1 MLYKKFQ
8 NNISDLIDNFPFSKI
23 AIAVSG
29 GADSTTLLYLTSF
42 WAKKNNIKLF
52 VISVDHNLRKQSK
65 LENDYVK
72 EISDK
77 LGHPHYQLHFDHQNN
92 FSNLQERAREGRYE
106 LMTDLCHKL
115 DILIL
120 LTAHH
125 EDDYVENFCIRLERK
140 SGIFGLSSNNINWYN
155 NIQIARPLFNVPKS
169 ELISYLIANNIKWFE
184 DESNLSDKYQRNVIR
199 KKLAQEKEYIKT
211 DIQLRQVETNELLES
226 KFKPELIAAIAES
239 VKIYEFGFA
248 CLNLLE
254 FAKFSFEVRVQLIS
268 FLLIIISGNKNST
281 RFYSIAPILTLIEKA
296 TKLKK
301 TLHGCI
307 IKRIE
312 NNLLIYREF
321 GKKLPSNITLQNKS
335 VIWDNRFHI
344 TKNIKIGERA
354 SNDIGEEG
362 LFEYVTNLTLKD
374 YSAIKKYL
382 DIKLLKDLTFGNH
395 IAILFTLPVIKIL
408 EKVIAMPHISYYDNE
423 RKIFNVSFNP
433 SFISRFTHFC

>member
-8 NNISDLIDNFPFSKI
+8 NNINNLIGNFPFTKI

-29 GADSTTLLYLTSF
+29 GSDSTVLLYLTSL
-42 WAKKNNIKLF
+42 WAKKNNVKLF
-52 VISVDHNLRKQSK
+52 VISVDHNLREQSK

-125 EDDYVENFCIRLERK
+125 ADDYVENFCIRLERK

-155 NIQIARPLFNVPKS
+155 NIQIARPLFNIPKS

-199 KKLAQEKEYIKT
+199 KKLTQENEYIKA
-211 DIQLRQVETNELLES
+211 DIQLRQVEANKLLENT
-226 KFKPELIAAIAES
+226 FKPELIAAIAES

-248 CLNLLE
+248 RLNLLE

-268 FLLIIISGNKNST
+268 FLLIIIGGKKRSV
-281 RFYSIAPILTLIEKA
+281 RFYSIAPILTLIETA

-301 TLHGCI
+301 TLHGCVL
-307 IKRIE
+307 KRIE

-321 GKKLPSNITLQNKS
+321 GKKLPSNITLQNNP

-344 TKNIKIGERA
+344 TKNIKIVERA
-354 SNDIGEEG
+354 NNDIGEEG

-374 YSAIKKYL
+374 YSTIKKYL

-423 RKIFNVSFNP
+423 REIFNVSFNP